1 MLVLS
6 RKENEE
12 ILFPNLGINVR
23 ITRIEGKNVRIGIEA
38 PKDVS
43 ILRGELASG
52 SEDLQPKASSAEKIS
67 HQVRNQLNSIQL
79 ALYLMQK
86 QIDAERYDQVDRTLG
101 RALDALAALDQQVA
115 PATTPTKQ
123 RRKLRALVV
132 EDCDNE
138 RELLAGLLE
147 MHGYQVETA
156 ADGKDAIDFLAE
168 HHAPDLVLLDMNMPR
183 MNGREAADAIRNDP
197 RFGRLKIFAV
207 SGSDP
212 QDFRGREGSIDRW
225 FQKPLKPGDFA
236 AQLEKELAP
245 SAAMWH

>member
-12 ILFPNLGINVR
+12 ILFSNLGISVR
-23 ITRIEGKNVRIGIEA
+23 ITRIMGKNVRVGIDA
-38 PKDVS
+38 PNDVS

-52 SEDLQPKASSAEKIS
+52 SEKLEPKSTSKDKIS

-79 ALYLMQK
+79 ALYLLQK
-86 QIDAERYDQVDRTLG
+86 QIDDERYDQVDRTLG
-101 RALDALAALDQQVA
+101 KAVEALEELDQHFGQ
-115 PATTPTKQ
+115 ATTSSGN
-123 RRKLRALVV
+123 RKLRALVV
-132 EDCDNE
+132 EDCANE

-147 MHGYQVETA
+147 MHGYRVETA
-156 ADGKDAIDFLAE
+156 ADGKEAIEFLAE

-183 MNGREAADAIRNDP
+183 MNGRETADVIRSDP
-197 RFGRLKIFAV
+197 RFVGLKVFAV

-212 QDFRGREGSIDRW
+212 QDFSGRKGSIDRW

-236 AQLEKELAP
+236 AQLEKELKP
-245 SAAMWH
+245 SGAFCH